1 MHVMNNYKTLIVSA
15 VLALGFSCNG
25 FAQATSDKLFEYPS
39 IPENLETLS
48 DRSNFFIENFWK
60 RANLK
65 SAFSSLGKLRVAF
78 GDYVN
83 LMPYADADVVHKS
96 IDELLA
102 QVNKN
107 PKNLLSL
114 AEIAEGALYADSANI
129 ICDECYLPFAQAVAK
144 NGKISKAQKARFEY
158 QAKVLENSQVGMTA
172 PDFTYTTPDGTTGKL
187 SDLPQRAYVLL
198 FINDPDCDECEM
210 ARIRLAADPNL
221 NDLIDLNA
229 IKVLSIY
236 PGEITDEWKAKTS
249 TYNKKWIVGAVPDID
264 ELYDMRRPPV
274 IYYLNGK
281 HEILSKTFD
290 IDNLLQAFYV
300 VRSKMKAQ

>member
-1 MHVMNNYKTLIVSA
+1 MLSA

-25 FAQATSDKLFEYPS
+25 AAQTTSDKLFEYPS

-65 SAFSSLGKLRVAF
+65 SAFSSLGKLRMAF

-129 ICDECYLPFAQAVAK
+129 FRLP
-144 NGKISKAQKARFEY
+144 R
-158 QAKVLENSQVGMTA
+158 LW
-172 PDFTYTTPDGTTGKL
+172 P
-187 SDLPQRAYVLL
+187 RAEKY
-198 FINDPDCDECEM
+198 PRRRKP
-210 ARIRLAADPNL
+210 ASSIRPRCL
-221 NDLIDLNA
+221 
-229 IKVLSIY
+229 
-236 PGEITDEWKAKTS
+236 KTHR
-249 TYNKKWIVGAVPDID
+249 WV
-264 ELYDMRRPPV
+264 
-274 IYYLNGK
+274 
-281 HEILSKTFD
+281 
-290 IDNLLQAFYV
+290 
-300 VRSKMKAQ
+300 

>member
-1 MHVMNNYKTLIVSA
+1 M
-15 VLALGFSCNG
+15 
-25 FAQATSDKLFEYPS
+25 
-39 IPENLETLS
+39 
-48 DRSNFFIENFWK
+48 
-60 RANLK
+60 
-65 SAFSSLGKLRVAF
+65 
-78 GDYVN
+78 
-83 LMPYADADVVHKS
+83 
-96 IDELLA
+96 
-102 QVNKN
+102 
-107 PKNLLSL
+107 
-114 AEIAEGALYADSANI
+114 
-129 ICDECYLPFAQAVAK
+129 
-144 NGKISKAQKARFEY
+144 
-158 QAKVLENSQVGMTA
+158 
-172 PDFTYTTPDGTTGKL
+172 
-187 SDLPQRAYVLL
+187 LL

-274 IYYLNGK
+274 IFYLNGK

>member
-1 MHVMNNYKTLIVSA
+1 MNNYKTLILSA
-15 VLALGFSCNG
+15 ALALGFSCNG
-25 FAQATSDKLFEYPS
+25 AAQTTSDKLFEYPS

-83 LMPYADADVVHKS
+83 LMPYADAEVVHKS

-144 NGKISKAQKARFEY
+144 SGKYPRRRKPAS
-158 QAKVLENSQVGMTA
+158 S
-172 PDFTYTTPDGTTGKL
+172 
-187 SDLPQRAYVLL
+187 
-198 FINDPDCDECEM
+198 
-210 ARIRLAADPNL
+210 IRPRCL
-221 NDLIDLNA
+221 
-229 IKVLSIY
+229 
-236 PGEITDEWKAKTS
+236 KTHR
-249 TYNKKWIVGAVPDID
+249 WV
-264 ELYDMRRPPV
+264 
-274 IYYLNGK
+274 
-281 HEILSKTFD
+281 
-290 IDNLLQAFYV
+290 
-300 VRSKMKAQ
+300 